1 MNLEAFQWGR
11 RAAHDRKAVEA
22 ILGASDKEA
31 EPETLDQTIARRVAF
46 LTGYQNAAYAESYRS
61 FVGKVRQREAEV
73 ARGSTALTAA
83 VVRYLFKLMAYKDEY
98 EVARLYS
105 DGSFAATL
113 GQHFKGGKLRFYLA
127 PPILAKHDQITGE
140 PRKMSFGPWMMSA
153 FRILAKLKFLRGTP
167 FDIFGRTEER
177 RRERALIDHYRAMV
191 NELLESLSRANLPL
205 AVEIA
210 GIPETIRGYGH
221 VKVRHLKQA
230 KTQEAD
236 LIARWRSGNVEPPA
250 ALAAE

>member
-1 MNLEAFQWGR
+1 M
-11 RAAHDRKAVEA
+11 
-22 ILGASDKEA
+22 
-31 EPETLDQTIARRVAF
+31 
-46 LTGYQNAAYAESYRS
+46 
-61 FVGKVRQREAEV
+61 
-73 ARGSTALTAA
+73 
-83 VVRYLFKLMAYKDEY
+83 
-98 EVARLYS
+98 
-105 DGSFAATL
+105 
-113 GQHFKGGKLRFYLA
+113 
-127 PPILAKHDQITGE
+127 
-140 PRKMSFGPWMMSA
+140 
-153 FRILAKLKFLRGTP
+153 RGTP